1 MITTTQLVT
10 FMDLIPLWV
19 VKIGDTVKFKIFE
32 KLFITSVLIIFMI
45 EILMVPIT
53 VNSIREFV
61 TTLNY
66 LAGLPAS
73 LNCILYIWLKNKE
86 DTDYLLDLKS
96 LERIRRSKYANS
108 SDLLVFAGVLVQ
120 LTAALIYALHYT
132 ISYYGLS
139 PLSFN
144 SAYAW
149 AVVNNFQCQIL
160 VLKYFNLQSFNIITK
175 QLTREGSNV
184 LEMISTIRELMN
196 NSNKTNQVYSQ
207 ITAVSY
213 SYCFMNSV
221 TMVANLWMQFGAK
234 KEIYQENE
242 YSIIVG
248 CALFHILVISVNVI
262 CSLECSKVSDIQWNV
277 DLAINNGQT
286 DNLCRSQLIVFL
298 QELHHGPPEFTGMDL
313 FAVGCSSYAIA
324 CGLIV
329 NFTLVFIQ
337 FI

>member
-1 MITTTQLVT
+1 MITTAQLVT
-10 FMDLIPLWV
+10 FMDFIPLWV

-45 EILMVPIT
+45 DILMVPIT
-53 VNSIREFV
+53 VNSIKEFV

-96 LERIRRSKYANS
+96 LERIRRTKYANS
-108 SDLLVFAGVLVQ
+108 SDLLVFAEVLVQ

-149 AVVNNFQCQIL
+149 AVVNNFQSQIL

-175 QLTREGSNV
+175 QLTREGSND
-184 LEMISTIRELMN
+184 LEVISTIRELIN

-213 SYCFMNSV
+213 SYCFINSV
-221 TMVANLWMQFGAK
+221 TMVANLWMQFGGK

-242 YSIIVG
+242 YSINVG

-262 CSLECSKVSDIQWNV
+262 CSSECSKVYDIQWKV

-286 DNLCRSQLIVFL
+286 DDLCRSQLIVFL

-313 FAVGCSSYAIA
+313 FAVGCSSYAIV

-329 NFTLVFIQ
+329 NFTLVFIP